1 MNIPINQIYIYI
13 IDITLITFVI
23 RGVYNKTTF
32 IDDLT
37 QWLYLKLNK
46 GKDWMYKPLSK
57 PFGCAFCMNFWIV
70 FIYSMFYFVHQTRSI
85 VFRIREKS
93 IKILG
98 SKTIKNKI

>member
-1 MNIPINQIYIYI
+1 MNIPINEYIIYI

-23 RGVYNKTTF
+23 RGIYNKTTF

-46 GKDWMYKPLSK
+46 GKEWMYKPMSK

-70 FIYSMFYFVHQTRSI
+70 FIYSMFYFNLLYSI
-85 VFRIREKS
+85 S
-93 IKILG
+93 IALFMAKFSEYI
-98 SKTIKNKI
+98 INKIR